1 MSNPKPKPMSIPTSI
16 PTHSPAAPT
25 LTHKLAQFICT
36 DADRLVTPAVRH
48 AAVRALLDTVAVTIA
63 GGADDAVR
71 RLESSLEPSFA
82 ASPVLSAAASPASSL
97 KAPAQQAGTSQ
108 GCYSPWSGTRHG
120 AADAAL
126 LYGMAGHMFDYDDV
140 SMLAVCHPSAPV
152 LSALIAACGGDLRA
166 RSVSGHAVL
175 TALCVGTEVLIRLG
189 QAMGFRH
196 YELGFHATATLGTV
210 GAAAAVARLAG
221 LDPVRTGHALAIA
234 ASMSGGLQKNFGSMV
249 KPLHVGL
256 AAANGLRAVR
266 MAQAGML
273 GASEAFEAGGFLRAF
288 SGGATDHWPPAL
300 RLGEP
305 FALAHPGF
313 EQKRYPCC
321 YMMHKIIEATL
332 WLKRQSGCTLDQVR
346 RVRINMPQGGT
357 RPLIHPFPKNGLHGK
372 FSAPYAVVASL
383 ADGRMDL
390 ASFTDEA
397 VLREG
402 IQARLQDVDVMEVAE
417 VAEVVDGVQKAGG
430 QTAAPDLGRLPVSVM
445 LMLHDG
451 SVLEHTVVASPG
463 SPDDPLTL
471 AQLRHKWTDCFGRG
485 LPTLAASHVGE
496 LFDQGLDFDSINP
509 ASLWLDRIFTA
520 PD

>member
-1 MSNPKPKPMSIPTSI
+1 MSIPT
-16 PTHSPAAPT
+16 PTPTPTPAAPT

-48 AAVRALLDTVAVTIA
+48 AAVRALLDTVAVTVA

-71 RLESSLEPSFA
+71 RLESSLE
-82 ASPVLSAAASPASSL
+82 ASLAASPARSL
-97 KAPAQQAGTSQ
+97 KAPVQEAATPQ
-108 GCYSPWSGTRHG
+108 GCRSPWSGTRHG

-126 LYGMAGHMFDYDDV
+126 LYGMASHMFDYDDV

-152 LSALIAACGGDLRA
+152 LSALIAACSGDLRA
-166 RSVSGHAVL
+166 RPVSGHAVL

-266 MAQAGML
+266 MAQAGMV

-288 SGGATDHWPPAL
+288 SGGGTDQWPRDL

-305 FALAHPGF
+305 FALAQPGF

-346 RVRINMPQGGT
+346 RVRVSMPQGGT

-383 ADGRMDL
+383 ADGRIDL

-397 VLREG
+397 VLRAG
-402 IQARLQDVDVMEVAE
+402 IQARLQDIDVMEVAE
-417 VAEVVDGVQKAGG
+417 AVEAVDGLQKAGG
-430 QTAAPDLGRLPVSVM
+430 QTAAPDLGRLPVSVL

-463 SPDDPLTL
+463 SPDDPLTPD
-471 AQLRHKWTDCFGRG
+471 QLRHKWTDCFGRG
-485 LPTLAASHVGE
+485 LPTLAASHAGE

-520 PD
+520 TSG

>member
-1 MSNPKPKPMSIPTSI
+1 M
-16 PTHSPAAPT
+16 PT
-25 LTHKLAQFICT
+25 LTNKLAQFICT
-36 DADRLVTPAVRH
+36 DADLLVTPAVRH
-48 AAVRALLDTVAVTIA
+48 AAVRALLDTVAVTLA

-71 RLESSLEPSFA
+71 RLESSLEASLA
-82 ASPVLSAAASPASSL
+82 ASPVLSPAPSPNTPVQEAA
-97 KAPAQQAGTSQ
+97 TSQ
-108 GCYSPWSGTRHG
+108 GCRSPWSGARHG
-120 AADAAL
+120 ATDAAL
-126 LYGMAGHMFDYDDV
+126 LYGMASHMFDYDDV

-152 LSALIAACGGDLRA
+152 LSALIAACSGDLRA

-175 TALCVGTEVLIRLG
+175 TAFCVGTEVLIRLG

-266 MAQAGML
+266 MAQAGME
-273 GASEAFEAGGFLRAF
+273 GASEAFEAGGFLGAF

-305 FALAHPGF
+305 FALALPGF

-321 YMMHKIIEATL
+321 YMLHKIIEATL
-332 WLKRQSGCTLDQVR
+332 WLKRHSGCTLDQVR
-346 RVRINMPQGGT
+346 RVRVSMPLGGT
-357 RPLIHPFPKNGLHGK
+357 RPLIHAFPKNGLHGK

-383 ADGRMDL
+383 ADGRIDL
-390 ASFTDEA
+390 ASFADEA

-417 VAEVVDGVQKAGG
+417 GVGAVEAVEKADGRTGG
-430 QTAAPDLGRLPVSVM
+430 ADLGRLPVSVM

-451 SVLEHTVVASPG
+451 TVFEHTVVASPG

-471 AQLRHKWTDCFGRG
+471 AQLRHKWTDCFGRS
-485 LPTLAASHVGE
+485 LPTLAASHAGE
-496 LFDQGLDFDSINP
+496 LFDQGLDFESINP
-509 ASLWLDRIFTA
+509 ASLWLDRVFTA
-520 PD
+520 APV